1 MFAESRH
8 SNTATPD
15 STVMARMSSH
25 ALRGSRQ
32 NAAINA
38 SALVMAAVSRM

>member
-15 STVMARMSSH
+15 PTVMARMSGH
-25 ALRGSRQ
+25 AAAGSRH
-32 NAAINA
+32 NATINA
-38 SALVMAAVSRM
+38 SPLVIAAVSRM